1 MQRSARH
8 ATHHCRSERV
18 GGGVQPR
25 GVPTVRDPLPPFYSC
40 ATSETDGVSGMS
52 GSRPPAPRGTKASG
66 KRLWTSILAEYELEE
81 HELALLREMVRTV
94 DQLDDLAAIVA
105 KDGLMAPGPGL
116 AERVHPAVV
125 EARQL
130 RIALA
135 RLAAAL
141 RLPAG
146 DEESKDAKVGTRRP
160 QRRVGVRGPYRL
172 RGVS

>member
-1 MQRSARH
+1 M
-8 ATHHCRSERV
+8 TD
-18 GGGVQPR
+18 PR
-25 GVPTVRDPLPPFYSC
+25 I
-40 ATSETDGVSGMS
+40 
-52 GSRPPAPRGTKASG
+52 PPAPKGAGAAG
-66 KRLWTSILAEYELEE
+66 KRLWRSILAEYELEE
-81 HELALLREMVRTV
+81 HEAALLREMVRTV
-94 DQLDDLAAIVA
+94 DQLDDLAAVVA
-105 KDGLMAPGPGL
+105 SDGLMVRGPGL

-146 DEESKDAKVGTRRP
+146 DEASADAKVGTRRP
-160 QRRVGVRGPYRL
+160 QRRVGIRGPYRL

>member
-1 MQRSARH
+1 LSK
-8 ATHHCRSERV
+8 
-18 GGGVQPR
+18 PR
-25 GVPTVRDPLPPFYSC
+25 T
-40 ATSETDGVSGMS
+40 
-52 GSRPPAPRGTKASG
+52 PPAPKDTRASG
-66 KRLWTSILAEYELEE
+66 KRLWSSILAEYELEE

-94 DQLDDLAAIVA
+94 DQLDQLQAIIDR
-105 KDGLMAPGPGL
+105 DGLLVTGQGL
-116 AERVHPAVV
+116 GKKVHPAVV

-146 DEESKDAKVGTRRP
+146 DEESGDAKVGTRRP

>member
-1 MQRSARH
+1 MPE
-8 ATHHCRSERV
+8 ER
-18 GGGVQPR
+18 
-25 GVPTVRDPLPPFYSC
+25 
-40 ATSETDGVSGMS
+40 
-52 GSRPPAPRGTKASG
+52 RPAAPIGAKASG
-66 KRLWTSILAEYELEE
+66 KRLWRSILAEYQLEE
-81 HELALLREMVRTV
+81 HEAALLREMVRTV
-94 DQLDDLAAIVA
+94 DRLDELHALVER
-105 KDGLMAPGPGL
+105 DGVMLTG
-116 AERVHPAVV
+116 ERLHPAMV

-146 DEESKDAKVGTRRP
+146 DEESDDAKQGTRRP

>member
-1 MQRSARH
+1 MPEPRAPSA
-8 ATHHCRSERV
+8 
-18 GGGVQPR
+18 PK
-25 GVPTVRDPLPPFYSC
+25 
-40 ATSETDGVSGMS
+40 
-52 GSRPPAPRGTKASG
+52 GTKASG
-66 KRLWTSILAEYELEE
+66 KRLWASILREYELEE
-81 HELALLREMVRTV
+81 HELVLLREMVRTV
-94 DQLDDLAAIVA
+94 DQLDALQAITEREGLLVA
-105 KDGLMAPGPGL
+105 GQGLG
-116 AERVHPAVV
+116 RKVHPAVV